1 MVLSGCV
8 PLSETSDPPAAPSPT
23 KSITVNYSGLHYV
36 HFTVNDLNVSAD
48 KTIGFLLTPTDSSPS
63 KAEAETKKGY
73 ITRKFTAA
81 KKSRD
86 VFMFLHEG
94 TAYELASGSTD
105 IPFVDEATASD
116 TNFETTDILQENTSY
131 KIRVYDEDTILEKTF
146 TTKSFSDG
154 ETGSEGLIAY
164 MGGLV
169 KTVVLTSADRK
180 VIESERIAISVA
192 VPLKI
197 ERKPEEIMLIPYA
210 TDTAKPNRPIN
221 YYENNTLR
229 GGCGISGCG
238 TALSGVYFYALKL
251 DANTLAS
258 TVFIASPERKVTQAD
273 YWSGVQQSTT
283 EVVYHIKIISE

>member
-48 KTIGFLLTPTDSSPS
+48 KTIGFLLTPTNSSPS

-73 ITRKFTAA
+73 ITRKFTET

-94 TAYELASGSTD
+94 TAYELAAGSTD

-131 KIRVYDEDTILEKTF
+131 KIRVYDEDTILEKIF

-154 ETGSEGLIAY
+154 DSSSEGVITY

-169 KTVVLTSADRK
+169 ETIVFTSTDPK
-180 VIESERIAISVA
+180 VEESKKIAVSVA

-210 TDTAKPNRPIN
+210 TDASQRNNPIS
-221 YYENNTLR
+221 YYENSTLR
-229 GGCGISGCG
+229 GGCNISGCG
-238 TALSGVYFYALKL
+238 TGLSGVHLYALRL

-258 TVFIASPERKVTQAD
+258 TVFIASPQRKVTQAD
-273 YWSGVQQSTT
+273 YWSGIQQSRT
-283 EVVYHIKIISE
+283 EVFYHIKIISE